1 MSRTDLSFDVAI
13 IGGGP
18 AGMSAV
24 LWCADLGLRCV
35 LIEKSAELGGQ
46 LLWIHNPIENYPGIS
61 THNGAEIRDKFASSL
76 KDAAFERMLG
86 AEVESIDTEQ
96 KRIELKDGPSIRAKA
111 IIIAT
116 GVRRRKLNIP
126 GEIEFTGR
134 GILES
139 GSKDRELVQ
148 GKSVIIVGGGDAAME
163 NAMILS
169 EYASSVTVVHRRAQ
183 FSARAGFLGKARSLS
198 NIEFLMEATVTKIAG
213 SDRLEKVAVRNTE
226 TGELRTIETDFL
238 LIRIGVEPNSEFVEE
253 VVALDGRGYIKI
265 DNNCMTNREGVYAV
279 GDVAYP
285 LSPTVSTA
293 VGTGAIA
300 VKATNHWIY
309 QAKSL

>member
-18 AGMSAV
+18 AGMSAA

-61 THNGAEIRDKFASSL
+61 TRNGPEMRDKFASSL

-86 AEVESIDTEQ
+86 AGVESIDVGQ
-96 KRIELKDGPSIRAKA
+96 KRIELKDGRSIRAKA

-139 GSKDRELVQ
+139 GSKDRELVH
-148 GKSVIIVGGGDAAME
+148 GKHVVIVGGGDAAME

-183 FSARAGFLGKARSLS
+183 FSARAEFLGKARSLS
-198 NIEFLMEATVTKIAG
+198 NVEFLVDTTVEKIAG
-213 SDRLEKVAVRNTE
+213 SDRLERVAVRNTE
-226 TGELRTIETDFL
+226 TSELRTIETDFL
-238 LIRIGVEPNSEFVEE
+238 LIRVGVETNSELAAGA
-253 VVALDGRGYIKI
+253 VALDGAGYIKI

-279 GDVAYP
+279 GDVACP
-285 LSPTVSTA
+285 FSPTISTA
-293 VGTGAIA
+293 TGTGAIA
-300 VKATNHWIY
+300 VKAINHWIY

>member
-1 MSRTDLSFDVAI
+1 VSRTDLSFDVAI

-18 AGMSAV
+18 AGMSAA

-61 THNGAEIRDKFASSL
+61 TRNGAEMRDKFALSL
-76 KDAAFERMLG
+76 KDAAFEQMLG
-86 AEVESIDTEQ
+86 AEIESIDAEQ
-96 KRIELKDGPSIRAKA
+96 KRIELKDGRSIRAKA

-116 GVRRRKLNIP
+116 GIRRRKLNIP
-126 GEIEFTGR
+126 GEIGFTGR

-169 EYASSVTVVHRRAQ
+169 EYACSVTVVHRRAQ

-198 NIEFLMEATVTKIAG
+198 NVEFLVDTTVEKIAG

-238 LIRIGVEPNSEFVEE
+238 LIRVGVEPNSELVAGA
-253 VVALDGRGYIKI
+253 VALDEAGYIKI

-279 GDVAYP
+279 GDVACP
-285 LSPTVSTA
+285 FSPTISTA

-300 VKATNHWIY
+300 VKAINHWIY